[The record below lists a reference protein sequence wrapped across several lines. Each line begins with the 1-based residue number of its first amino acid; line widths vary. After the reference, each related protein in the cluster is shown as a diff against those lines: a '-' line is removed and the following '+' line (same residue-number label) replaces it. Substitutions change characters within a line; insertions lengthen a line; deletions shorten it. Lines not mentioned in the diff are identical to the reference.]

1 MKPDDVITVDD
12 EEAALGALD
21 KLLARGDQLVA
32 RYNLKPPITARLL
45 DGSGNLLLAAEVNW
59 DENGNALG
67 PIKGGKPELS
77 EFDPTGLFLVLTDS
91 QGTTKTVQGLVH
103 DVFNF

>member
-32 RYNLKPPITARLL
+32 RYNLKPPITARP
-45 DGSGNLLLAAEVNW
+45 SGAFSS
-59 DENGNALG
+59 
-67 PIKGGKPELS
+67 PPS
-77 EFDPTGLFLVLTDS
+77 
-91 QGTTKTVQGLVH
+91 
-103 DVFNF
+103 